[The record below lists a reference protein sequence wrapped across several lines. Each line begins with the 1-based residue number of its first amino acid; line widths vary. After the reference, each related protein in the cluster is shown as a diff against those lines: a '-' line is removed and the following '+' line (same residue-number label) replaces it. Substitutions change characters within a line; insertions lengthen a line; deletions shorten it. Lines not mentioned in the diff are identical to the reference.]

1 MKNYIQP
8 GHTLTLAAPYDAA
21 SGQGLLVG
29 AIFGI
34 ATHDAGEGAEI
45 KAQLTGVVEIAKA
58 ASQAWSVG
66 DKVYWDNT
74 NRRATTVATDN
85 TAVGVAVL
93 PVGAGAEETLGRVR
107 LSAAF

>member
-1 MKNYIQP
+1 MKTFIQP
-8 GHTLTLAAPYDAA
+8 GHTLTLAAPYNVV

-34 ATHDAGEGAEI
+34 ATHDAASGAEVET
-45 KAQLTGVVEIAKA
+45 QLIGVVEITKVG
-58 ASQAWSVG
+58 SQAWNAG
-66 DKVYWDNT
+66 AKVYWDNT

-93 PVGAGAEETLGRVR
+93 SVGGSAEETLGRVR
-107 LSAAF
+107 LNAAF